1 MGNLLGRFKIVTKAL
16 VPLLLLISVLAGVS
30 ALAVTRMGS
39 IAAVFHG
46 LNERD
51 LKAARMMSDTNLA
64 LARFGTVG
72 YRLVAETS
80 SEAVDRL
87 DGERKQLTTDIPAR
101 VEAIKAVVPD
111 FSQRLDDAMV
121 QFKKGADATE
131 QAMLKAMGSQDQ
143 ALRIATGEVEPALAA
158 VKKAFDAVQAD
169 MDGRVAAAADNV
181 ETTVEASVMT
191 TIIAAVVGGILALI
205 ITLLI
210 LRSGITGPL
219 VRLVRVM
226 ETFAKGDYSHS
237 VEGLAR
243 RDEIGQMARTVDV
256 FKDNGLAMV
265 AMERDKAEAVRLA
278 ESEKRATMNELAAA
292 FEDTVKAVVA
302 SVAQTATLLEERSGT
317 MGNVSGDTSQ
327 RVLQM
332 TGSSDTAAANMQSVA
347 SATEELVSSSG
358 EIGGQV
364 QHASTISM
372 SAVAQAKRASEVV
385 TTLAE
390 KAQRIGEVVDLIN
403 GIAAQTNLLA
413 LNATIEAAR
422 AGEAGKGFAVVATE
436 VKSLASQ
443 TGKATEEIA
452 SQITTVQAA
461 TTEAVAAIA
470 AIAKTIREVNDI
482 SGSVAAAV
490 TQQSAATSE
499 IARNID
505 RAASSAREWRDA
517 LVEVSGGASQTGTAA
532 GEISSAARALARQA
546 DRLRADVDGFVVR
559 IRAA

>member
-1 MGNLLGRFKIVTKAL
+1 MTTTDHKVIGNLYFITSFIFFMFGGVLA
-16 VPLLLLISVLAGVS
+16 LLIA
-30 ALAVTRMGS
+30 
-39 IAAVFHG
+39 
-46 LNERD
+46 
-51 LKAARMMSDTNLA
+51 
-64 LARFGTVG
+64 
-72 YRLVAETS
+72 
-80 SEAVDRL
+80 
-87 DGERKQLTTDIPAR
+87 
-101 VEAIKAVVPD
+101 
-111 FSQRLDDAMV
+111 
-121 QFKKGADATE
+121 
-131 QAMLKAMGSQDQ
+131 
-143 ALRIATGEVEPALAA
+143 
-158 VKKAFDAVQAD
+158 
-169 MDGRVAAAADNV
+169 
-181 ETTVEASVMT
+181 
-191 TIIAAVVGGILALI
+191 
-205 ITLLI
+205 LLI

-219 VRLVRVM
+219 VRLARVM
-226 ETFAKGDYSHS
+226 ETLAKGDYSLA
-237 VEGLAR
+237 VEGLSR
-243 RDEIGQMARTVDV
+243 RDEIGQMARTVEV
-256 FKDNGLAMV
+256 FKENGEAILAM
-265 AMERDKAEAVRLA
+265 EHDKAEVARRA
-278 ESEKRATMNELAAA
+278 EAEKRASMDELAAA
-292 FEDTVKAVVA
+292 FEDTVKAVVT

-317 MGNVSGDTSQ
+317 MGAISGGTSQ
-327 RVLQM
+327 RVQEM

-358 EIGGQV
+358 EIGSQV

-372 SAVAQAKRASEVV
+372 SAVSQAQRASEVV

-470 AIAKTIREVNDI
+470 AIAKTIREVNEI

-532 GEISSAARALARQA
+532 DEISSAARTLARQA
-546 DRLRADVDGFVVR
+546 DKLRADVDGFVVR